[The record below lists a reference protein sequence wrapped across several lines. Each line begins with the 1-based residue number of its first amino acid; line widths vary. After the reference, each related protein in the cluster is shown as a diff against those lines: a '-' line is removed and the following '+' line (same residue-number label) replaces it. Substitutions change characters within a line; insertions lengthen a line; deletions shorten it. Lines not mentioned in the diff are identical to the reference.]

1 MNHRSTPYRL
11 RWRRVPG
18 FLGVSP
24 NNRLGG
30 FECSDFAH
38 CLVEEQKK
46 AEKSD
51 QYPEH
56 RAEYSEPEWDVP
68 ACVGCDIGFCL
79 RHTLDF
85 LVSCSQLF
93 VTPER
98 AACPR

>member
-1 MNHRSTPYRL
+1 
-11 RWRRVPG
+11 VPG

-24 NNRLGG
+24 NNRLRG

-51 QYPEH
+51 QYPQH

-68 ACVGCDIGFCL
+68 ACVGYVIGFCL
-79 RHTLDF
+79 GHALDF
-85 LVSCSQLF
+85 PVSCLPLV
-93 VTPER
+93 VTPEC
-98 AACPR
+98 AVCPR